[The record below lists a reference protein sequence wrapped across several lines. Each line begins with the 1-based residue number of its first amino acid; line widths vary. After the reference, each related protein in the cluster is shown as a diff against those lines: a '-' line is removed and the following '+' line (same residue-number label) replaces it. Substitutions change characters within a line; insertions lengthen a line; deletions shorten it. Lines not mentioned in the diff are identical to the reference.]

1 MKYIYIVG
9 AICTMVF
16 SAVNCAEALSGE
28 KKNNREA
35 LAWFVSALGWLVV
48 WIASVSGI

>member
-16 SAVNCAEALSGE
+16 SAVNCVEALTGE

-35 LAWFVSALGWLVV
+35 LAWFISVLGWLVV
-48 WIASVSGI
+48 WVSSVSKI